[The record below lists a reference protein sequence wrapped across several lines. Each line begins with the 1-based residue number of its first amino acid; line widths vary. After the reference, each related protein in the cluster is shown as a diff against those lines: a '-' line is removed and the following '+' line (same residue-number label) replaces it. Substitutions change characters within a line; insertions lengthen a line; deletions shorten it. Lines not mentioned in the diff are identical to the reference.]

1 MILIRKKRRKKL
13 EKDVKLLRISSVRT
27 KEVDLVK
34 KKKKK
39 KLVERRLIELSL
51 TSKKEKLNGCE
62 EANTRA

>member
-39 KLVERRLIELSL
+39 IGRTSAYWVESDVEKGEIERMWRG
-51 TSKKEKLNGCE
+51 EH
-62 EANTRA
+62 

>member
-39 KLVERRLIELSL
+39 LVERRLIELSL